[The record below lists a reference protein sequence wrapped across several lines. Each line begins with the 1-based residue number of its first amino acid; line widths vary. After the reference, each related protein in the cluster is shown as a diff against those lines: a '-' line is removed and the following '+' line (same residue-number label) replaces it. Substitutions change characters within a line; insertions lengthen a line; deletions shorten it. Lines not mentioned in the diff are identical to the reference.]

1 VSNLTLDQNKLLLLF
16 SLAHQAR
23 LAQSADELAFLAVN
37 ETHALAPYRQ
47 AALWFSDGGV
57 RALSGVVQ
65 PEANAPYVHW
75 LNSLC
80 KVMQARGG
88 SACAVTARDLPPDLA
103 QEWSDW
109 LPEYGLWLPLGGESE
124 QPGRGALLFIADQPW
139 QDDAIALLQEWVE
152 TWHHAWRAKHD
163 PTHWSWRRVAKNIRE
178 RLAPRTDLPL
188 WKRPRL
194 RIAIG
199 VMVVLIFPVRL
210 SILAPA
216 ELVPANAAV
225 IRAPLDG
232 VIGQFHVSPNQSVK
246 AGQLLF
252 NFDEAALVAHRDVA
266 AQVLATTETEYR
278 QIAQQ
283 ALSESKSK
291 ASLASQLGKIEE
303 KRAEAGYVNEQLE
316 RSRVLAPQDGIALFD
331 EPAEWLGKPVQ
342 TGERVMRIAAPGDV
356 EIEAWLPLGDAIPL
370 PEGAAVSLYL
380 ASSPFSSIT
389 GKVRYVSYDA
399 VSRPNGIYA
408 YRMRAVLD
416 THTDQ
421 RIGLKGTAKLSGD
434 WVPLIYW
441 VLRRPLATIRQT
453 VGV

>member
-1 VSNLTLDQNKLLLLF
+1 VSNPTLDQNRLLLLF
-16 SLAHQAR
+16 SLARQAR

-47 AALWFSDGGV
+47 AALWFEDGGV

-75 LNSLC
+75 LDSLC
-80 KVMQARGG
+80 KVMQTRGSG
-88 SACAVTARDLPPDLA
+88 ACPVTARDLPPELA

-109 LPEYGLWLPLGGESE
+109 LPEFGYWLPVGADTE
-124 QPGRGALLFIADQPW
+124 QTSRGALLLIADQPW
-139 QDDAIALLQEWVE
+139 QDDIATLLQEWVE

-163 PTHWSWRRVAKNIRE
+163 PTHLSWRRIAKNIKE

-188 WKRPRL
+188 WRRPRA
-194 RIAIG
+194 RFVFA
-199 VMVVLIFPVRL
+199 VLAALVFPVRL
-210 SILAPA
+210 TVLAPG

-252 NFDEAALVAHRDVA
+252 NFDEAALTAHRDVA

-283 ALSESKSK
+283 ALTESKSK
-291 ASLASQLGKIEE
+291 ASLATQLGKIEE

-316 RSRVLAPQDGIALFD
+316 RSRVLAPQDGVALFD

-356 EIEAWLPLGDAIPL
+356 EIEAWLPIGDAIPL
-370 PEGAAVSLYL
+370 PEDATVSLYL
-380 ASSPFSSIT
+380 ASNPFSSIA
-389 GKVRYVSYDA
+389 GKVR
-399 VSRPNGIYA
+399 
-408 YRMRAVLD
+408 
-416 THTDQ
+416 
-421 RIGLKGTAKLSGD
+421 
-434 WVPLIYW
+434 
-441 VLRRPLATIRQT
+441 
-453 VGV
+453 